1 MLGQFILSF
10 AVPLVLTLVAPG
22 VRLFLA
28 AVTILAGAIGWQDF
42 AFWQAANSEDFVGP
56 PALPLTAG
64 AVSLAAAGLMIG
76 AFTRL
81 TAIGLTAAK
90 VKLAMQHHL
99 GILACMTALVGT
111 AYWFGWI
118 RL

>member
-1 MLGQFILSF
+1 MVSQFILSF
-10 AVPLVLTLVAPG
+10 LVPLVLTLLAPG
-22 VRLFLA
+22 VRLFFA
-28 AVTILAGAIGWQDF
+28 AVAVFAGAIGWQDF

-56 PALPLTAG
+56 PALPITAG

-90 VKLAMQHHL
+90 VRLAMQHHL
-99 GILACMTALVGT
+99 ALLAGFSALVGT
-111 AYWFGWI
+111 AYVFGWI